1 MHMNAKLITSEKL
14 TSPEKYFYY
23 YCHTRLLVFL
33 TVQLNKEQELER
45 NYFKNK
51 LLFPLELER

>member
-23 YCHTRLLVFL
+23 YCHTRLLVSISHGS
-33 TVQLNKEQELER
+33 VEQR
-45 NYFKNK
+45 AGT
-51 LLFPLELER
+51 

>member
-1 MHMNAKLITSEKL
+1 MNAKLITSEKL